1 MDFVHIG
8 KIKGKTAVVFGLF
21 DVQSLAVLENHL
33 NESACYRQPDI
44 LQDRRADEC
53 SAVLSRSECYILEN
67 SQTLDTASVNG
78 AVIFVKVCLCSLQWY
93 ATYMGDEINREWLR
107 L

>member
-33 NESACYRQPDI
+33 NESTSPCYHQPDI

-78 AVIFVKVCLCSLQWY
+78 AVIFVKVCLCSLQ
-93 ATYMGDEINREWLR
+93 
-107 L
+107 

>member
-1 MDFVHIG
+1 MDFVHTG

-33 NESACYRQPDI
+33 NESTSPCYRQPDI

-53 SAVLSRSECYILEN
+53 SAVLSRSERYILEN

-78 AVIFVKVCLCSLQWY
+78 AVIFVKVRLCSLQ
-93 ATYMGDEINREWLR
+93 
-107 L
+107 